1 MEDVMFVLSEQ
12 LKIIMEDVRRYQINV
27 ENGIIQDVVQVV
39 MEDISYQVE
48 IV

>member
-1 MEDVMFVLSEQ
+1 MEDVMFVLLER
-12 LKIIMEDVRRYQINV
+12 LRITMDDVRMYQINV
-27 ENGIIQDVVQVV
+27 DNGIIQDVVQVV